1 MGMHQQRWDIARIR
15 RRHRA
20 YRNLLLLELLMV
32 WLIPFSQRF
41 PLIIDLSAVALE
53 LFFLHLVVHLSVL
66 RSGRRL
72 VYALGGCS
80 LLVELLW
87 IGSRHGGAA
96 VAIPVPWIGSL
107 ALLLSSFR
115 TLVSRLT
122 RPFSS
127 FTTPESRTSGPA
139 GPLSVSKPLV

>member
-53 LFFLHLVVHLSVL
+53 LFFLHLVVHLGAAL
-66 RSGRRL
+66 RSAPGLRP
-72 VYALGGCS
+72 GG
-80 LLVELLW
+80 LLV
-87 IGSRHGGAA
+87 
-96 VAIPVPWIGSL
+96 
-107 ALLLSSFR
+107 
-115 TLVSRLT
+115 
-122 RPFSS
+122 
-127 FTTPESRTSGPA
+127 A
-139 GPLSVSKPLV
+139 G